1 MTLTTYKP
9 IDCSFHDLLEA
20 TITLRTY
27 SHLQYFTDLWE
38 FTTVTSLLKNLV
50 SERNAEGLAE
60 YLVID
65 TGERIRLDRVVNV
78 NGTFAPPFRHYL
90 DFTCD
95 C

>member
-1 MTLTTYKP
+1 MIPYQP
-9 IDCSFHDLLEA
+9 IDCAFHDLLEA
-20 TITLRTY
+20 TITWRKY

-38 FTTVTSLLKNLV
+38 FTTVTTLLKDLT
-50 SERNAEGLAE
+50 SERTTDGLAE
-60 YLVID
+60 YLVIG

-78 NGTFAPPFRHYL
+78 NGTFAPPFRHFL